1 MVTNIINLIVECMK
15 LLVIMCGILNFKFN
29 KSKAAVSIF
38 FSTIIILIL
47 IGIYDG
53 LYQISGLI
61 FLAVIICG
69 LSVKGKYRFILCVL
83 SFFCICCIDEFLM
96 LMIKSAFKITDEIIS
111 GNPAVFS
118 AANAFSLIILT
129 PLAMFMQNFYYKK
142 YQSTQESLHN
152 SNVLYIVLFVIGQ
165 IASLIFITPFTLN
178 EYKSN
183 LRNNQIVAF
192 SVCILGLLFLVFGV
206 LLIYNNNYKNYYKH
220 IAEINQKLLYSQEKY
235 YRMLLEKENETRKF
249 RHDIS
254 NHILCVDALLKEHN
268 YDEAEIYLSDLKSSI
283 SELRPRYQTGNMLV
297 NVIVNDI
304 SGKYENVN
312 LVWTG
317 IIPEKLHMSN
327 MDICIIFSNV
337 LENAFCAA
345 SDCMYNGKV
354 EVVIKSLFNSLDI
367 YVINNMSRPV
377 EEKKGKLITQKS
389 DKKNHGFGTM
399 NLRTC
404 VNINGGSVV
413 YKYTESI
420 FTTEIILPN
429 VI

>member
-29 KSKAAVSIF
+29 KSKAAVTIF

-53 LYQISGLI
+53 SYQISGLI

-111 GNPAVFS
+111 VNPAVFS

-129 PLAMFMQNFYYKK
+129 PLAMIMQNLYYK
-142 YQSTQESLHN
+142 N
-152 SNVLYIVLFVIGQ
+152 
-165 IASLIFITPFTLN
+165 
-178 EYKSN
+178 
-183 LRNNQIVAF
+183 
-192 SVCILGLLFLVFGV
+192 
-206 LLIYNNNYKNYYKH
+206 KH

-283 SELRPRYQTGNMLV
+283 SELKPRYQTGNMLV

-317 IIPEKLHMSN
+317 IIPEKLHMSD

-367 YVINNMSRPV
+367 YVRNNMSRPV